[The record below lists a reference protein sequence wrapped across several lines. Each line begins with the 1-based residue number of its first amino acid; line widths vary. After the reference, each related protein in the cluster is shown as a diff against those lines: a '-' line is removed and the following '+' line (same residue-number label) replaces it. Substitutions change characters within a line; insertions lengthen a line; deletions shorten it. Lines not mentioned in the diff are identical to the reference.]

1 MLIMKREK
9 VAQGEENLDSAT
21 LSREVK
27 GKTYKNHQILDEE
40 IVVSAG
46 IQ

>member
-21 LSREVK
+21 LSK
-27 GKTYKNHQILDEE
+27 GSKGENIQKTSDLR
-40 IVVSAG
+40 
-46 IQ
+46 